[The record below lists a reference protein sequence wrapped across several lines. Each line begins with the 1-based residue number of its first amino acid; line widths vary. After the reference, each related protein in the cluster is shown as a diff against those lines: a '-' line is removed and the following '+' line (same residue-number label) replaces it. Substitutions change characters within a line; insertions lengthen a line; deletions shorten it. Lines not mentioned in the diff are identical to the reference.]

1 MKLQYTS
8 EALQSVSDAF
18 RRQRLLVGLIA
29 SLCTL
34 AGGCASAPESEKPGS
49 PLVSDRREAIDPET
63 GIHATI
69 VYGASA
75 IPRKDVP

>member
-1 MKLQYTS
+1 MKLQDPRET
-8 EALQSVSDAF
+8 LQSASAAF
-18 RRQRLLVGLIA
+18 RCQRLLIGLIA

-49 PLVSDRREAIDPET
+49 PLVSDRCEAIDPET
-63 GIHATI
+63 GIQATV